1 MKKLTNR
8 AALFAMMRTLEQAR
22 IEFISADGSGGEGV
36 RLRPALVVNI

>member
-22 IEFISADGSGGEGV
+22 IEFIAPTKAAARVCVCGSAAGC
-36 RLRPALVVNI
+36 